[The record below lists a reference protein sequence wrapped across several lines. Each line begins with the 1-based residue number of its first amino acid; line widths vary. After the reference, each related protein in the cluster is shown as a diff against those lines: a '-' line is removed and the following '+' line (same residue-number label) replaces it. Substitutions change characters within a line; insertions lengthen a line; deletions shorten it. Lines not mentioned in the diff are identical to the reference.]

1 VVINYHSMFTGSGY
15 LFQYGTLS
23 WKKV

>member
-1 VVINYHSMFTGSGY
+1 MFTGSGY